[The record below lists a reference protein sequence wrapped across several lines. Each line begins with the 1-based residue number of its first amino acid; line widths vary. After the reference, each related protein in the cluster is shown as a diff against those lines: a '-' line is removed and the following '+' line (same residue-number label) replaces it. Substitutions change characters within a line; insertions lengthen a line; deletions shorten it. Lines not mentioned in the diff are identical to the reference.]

1 MTKKITM
8 AIMFYFLLLSVTSR
22 ALAAPIYKDMQEKN
36 YTYPAFQYLVEQG
49 ILEADPEKIFGVN
62 EPITRIEASQILLKA
77 LKIEVS
83 ERSNPNFVDVTPEDE
98 YYDVITTIVD
108 EGIMSGNEKREF
120 NAKAPLTRA
129 QMAKILT
136 LGFQLQGTSDYSFRD
151 VPPTAW
157 ESNYVKAMFA
167 AKVTTGYEDNT
178 YRSNQ
183 PTTKSHFIVFI
194 ARILNPTLNNAPA
207 CFAPNNK
214 LKHAVD
220 VSVTNLWHEPNKT
233 RPIDRPSLTKP
244 VDMEKWTK
252 SLTLQDKLWLVDRTD
267 TQAIYG
273 DEVEIVKTSGSWVR
287 IAIKD
292 QFKTG
297 HPKGYEGWVPKNHIT
312 SYYPN
317 FEKCPIAI
325 VNADVTTLYNTPSTQ
340 SPFMKI
346 SYTTMLPVIQ
356 EDAQWLHV
364 QTPTNG
370 VKYVAKKDARVFNDY
385 ASVPKPSQADIVNS
399 AKKFMRLPYLW
410 AGTSGFGF
418 DCSGII
424 YSVYKNHGILIPR
437 DSFVQATHGKA
448 VARSSMQPGDLMF
461 FAYNKG
467 RGKVYHVALYVGN
480 GQMLHAPNSSRSV
493 EIISIQTEPYKSNFS
508 GARRYLP

>member
-1 MTKKITM
+1 MMKKI
-8 AIMFYFLLLSVTSR
+8 AAFLICCIMVMSMTPN
-22 ALAAPIYKDMQEKN
+22 ALAAPLFKDMNEKN
-36 YTYPAFQYLVEQG
+36 YTYPSFQYLVQEG
-49 ILEADPEKIFGVN
+49 ILEANPEVDFGVN
-62 EPITRIEASQILLKA
+62 DPITRIEATEILLKA
-77 LKIEVS
+77 LQIEIT
-83 ERSNPNFVDVTPEDE
+83 ERPDPHLVDVSPEDE
-98 YYDVITTIVD
+98 DYPLIATIVD

-120 NAKAPLTRA
+120 NAQAPLTRA

-157 ESNYVKAMFA
+157 ESNYVKAMFVNR
-167 AKVTTGYEDNT
+167 VTTGFADNT
-178 YRSNQ
+178 YRSNV
-183 PTTKSHFIVFI
+183 PTSKSHFIVFL
-194 ARILNPTLNNAPA
+194 ARILNPSLNDAPT
-207 CFAPNNK
+207 CYAPKNE

-220 VSVTNLWHEPNKT
+220 VTVTNLWHEPNKT
-233 RPIDRPSLTKP
+233 RPIDRPALTKP

-252 SLTLQDKLWLVDRTD
+252 SLTLRDKLWLVDRTD
-267 TQAIYG
+267 TQAIFG
-273 DEVEIVKTSGSWVR
+273 DEVKIIRSSGSWVR

-297 HPKGYEGWVPKNHIT
+297 HPNGYEGWVPKNHIT

-317 FEKCPIAI
+317 YEKCPIAI
-325 VNADVTTLYNTPSTQ
+325 VNADLTTLYNSPSTQ

-346 SYTTMLPVIQ
+346 SYTTILPVIR
-356 EDAQWLHV
+356 EDAEWLHV
-364 QTPTNG
+364 QTPANG
-370 VKYVAKKDARVFNDY
+370 VKYVSKKDARVFKDY

-437 DSFVQATHGKA
+437 DSFVQATHGKPI
-448 VARSSMQPGDLMF
+448 ARSQMQPGDLMF
-461 FAYNKG
+461 FAYNQG

-493 EIISIQTEPYKSNFS
+493 EIISIHTAPYKANFS